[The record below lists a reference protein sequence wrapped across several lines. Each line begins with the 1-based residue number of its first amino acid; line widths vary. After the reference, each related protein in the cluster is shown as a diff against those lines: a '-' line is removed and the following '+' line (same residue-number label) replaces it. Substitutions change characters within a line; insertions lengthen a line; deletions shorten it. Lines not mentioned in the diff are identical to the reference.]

1 MHLSPEIGTLAG
13 RAGRVGVALKPSP
26 VRGDLTAI
34 AITRPAELCLRHRGV
49 EFSDSGAYV
58 NNGTLFCQFTT
69 ADLGTALP
77 AVRAYFDEIGCRNFA
92 SVGYQLADRF
102 EWHDFNLEQR
112 GSYCAIE
119 KWTWRDRLRPRWQR
133 FTNSR
138 RFGRLRTWCFHQ
150 RAFGNLHRALH
161 AAAVLC
167 AGSALV
173 GYLYD
178 PLFAVTNW
186 LLSVLAAVASHLARP
201 LLPRETVERMLAED
215 MDDARAERAEFIR
228 SLKAAQKGL
237 PPDA

>member
-1 MHLSPEIGTLAG
+1 MKMNPNLETLKGTAG
-13 RAGRVGVALKPSP
+13 RIGVAIMPSP

-34 AITRPAELCLRHRGV
+34 AITRPAELCLRQRGV
-49 EFSDSGAYV
+49 VFSESGAFV
-58 NNGTLFCQFTT
+58 NNGILYCQFST

-92 SVGYQLADRF
+92 RVGYQMEGRF
-102 EWHDFNLEQR
+102 EWHDFNLEHR
-112 GSYCAIE
+112 GSYCAVE
-119 KWTWRDRLRPRWQR
+119 KWTWRDRLRTRWQR

-138 RFGRLRTWCFHQ
+138 RFGRVRTWCFHQ

-201 LLPRETVERMLAED
+201 LLPRETIERMLAED
-215 MDDARAERAEFIR
+215 MDDAREERAEFIR
-228 SLKAAQKGL
+228 SLKAAQKRL